1 MDIVTAA
8 LLQAMGVR
16 ADRAEQHA
24 PYLAAAAAEFGID
37 TPLETAHWLAQICQ
51 ESGCL
56 RYAVELWDGKG
67 QQAKYD
73 TRTDLGNTPER
84 DGDGYHNRGRGW
96 IQVTGEYNIEK
107 ALAALGYPPNSNEN
121 LSTPE
126 GAARSAALFWHQHG
140 LDAVALRAGTNV
152 APVTRV
158 INGGYTHLKERQE
171 YFDKAMRYMAGIY
184 LQ

>member
-1 MDIVTAA
+1 MTIVTAD

-16 ADRAEQHA
+16 ADRAEKHA
-24 PYLAAAAAEFGID
+24 PHLQAAAAEFGID
-37 TPLETAHWLAQICQ
+37 THLEVAHWLAQICQ

-56 RYAVELWDGKG
+56 RYVVELWDGKG

-73 TRTDLGNTPER
+73 TMAKLGNTPER

-107 ALAALGYPPNSNEN
+107 TLKALGYPPNSNEN

-126 GAARSAALFWHQHG
+126 GAARSAALFWYQHG
-140 LDAVALRAGTNV
+140 LDAVAIRAGANV

-158 INGGYTHLKERQE
+158 INGGYTHLRERQE
-171 YFDKAMRYMAGIY
+171 YFDQAMRYMAGIY
-184 LQ
+184 L